1 MWKVSRAGEPGF
13 TSVFRPA
20 KKPGDEKPVITFSK
34 PLKSDFSGEDTD
46 MKKILV
52 IDDEKTTLQMMNF
65 FLGACG
71 YEVLTAENADSGLE
85 IFEKELPPIVLTDI
99 KMPGR
104 DVFSILKMIKSIR
117 PETEVMVV
125 TGHGDKDL
133 KKKAFDLEAAE
144 FFNKPL
150 DTDALDAA
158 LKKIEK
164 KIGI

>member
-1 MWKVSRAGEPGF
+1 M
-13 TSVFRPA
+13 
-20 KKPGDEKPVITFSK
+20 
-34 PLKSDFSGEDTD
+34 
-46 MKKILV
+46 
-52 IDDEKTTLQMMNF
+52 
-65 FLGACG
+65 GACG

-133 KKKAFDLEAAE
+133 KKKAFDLEASE

-158 LKKIEK
+158 LRKIER
-164 KIGI
+164 KIGIE

>member
-1 MWKVSRAGEPGF
+1 MVE
-13 TSVFRPA
+13 
-20 KKPGDEKPVITFSK
+20 
-34 PLKSDFSGEDTD
+34 L
-46 MKKILV
+46 
-52 IDDEKTTLQMMNF
+52 

-71 YEVLTAENADSGLE
+71 YTVLTAENAESGLK

-104 DVFSILKMIKSIR
+104 DVFSILRTIKAIR

-125 TGHGDKDL
+125 TGHGDKEL

-150 DTDALDAA
+150 DTEALDAA

-164 KIGI
+164 KISN

>member
-1 MWKVSRAGEPGF
+1 M
-13 TSVFRPA
+13 
-20 KKPGDEKPVITFSK
+20 I
-34 PLKSDFSGEDTD
+34 
-46 MKKILV
+46 
-52 IDDEKTTLQMMNF
+52 
-65 FLGACG
+65 LGACG
-71 YEVLTAENADSGLE
+71 YKVLTAENAESGLE

-104 DVFSILKMIKSIR
+104 DVFSILKTIKAIR

-125 TGHGDKDL
+125 TGHGDKEL
-133 KKKAFDLEAAE
+133 KKKAFDLEVAE

-150 DTDALDAA
+150 DTEALDAA